1 MNLKKFTFVA
11 LLATA
16 TGAAAY
22 AGLADQVA
30 KSKKAKQ
37 PSYSA
42 RSVASALAVRDYSPF
57 PSGTDTEEIAY
68 KSWVEGQ
75 GYLTSADLGGYATT
89 NWVYAQDYVDSTELE
104 TALGDYATDQDLV
117 DLATAFDGIVDGVTN
132 AMTVGTE
139 NASTGKTT
147 ITLRTGV
154 SADAVTTEKDP
165 TVPAWAKAANA
176 PTYSFDDLTSHPVT
190 LSGYGITDAK
200 IESGTITLGSAT
212 ITPLTSFTETDPTVP
227 AWAKAGTKP
236 SYAFSEI
243 TGTPTTLAGYGIT
256 DAYTKTETNT
266 ALDGKMDKDTD
277 GVDGNVAKIDANG
290 NAVDGGTALST
301 IVSGAAAGATAYQL
315 PSGGIPKTDLASGV
329 QTSLGLADTALQAS
343 DLNGYAKLNDNTQS
357 GSFYCGAL
365 TLSGDLTLHGDDGT
379 SYKLGVDANGQLYL
393 TQIQ

>member
-30 KSKKAKQ
+30 KSKKARQ

-42 RSVASALAVRDYSPF
+42 RSVASALAARDYSPF

-68 KSWVEGQ
+68 KSWVEDQ
-75 GYLTSADLGGYATT
+75 GYLTSADLSDYATT
-89 NWVYAQDYVDSTELE
+89 NWVYNQDYIDSTELE

-117 DLATAFDGIVDGVTN
+117 DLATAFDGIVGGVTN

-154 SADAVTTEKDP
+154 SADVVTNEKDP
-165 TVPAWAKAANA
+165 TVPAWAKSPNA
-176 PTYSFDDLTSHPVT
+176 PTYSFDDLTSHPTT
-190 LSGYGITDAK
+190 LSGYGITDAYT
-200 IESGTITLGSAT
+200 E
-212 ITPLTSFTETDPTVP
+212 TETDT
-227 AWAKAGTKP
+227 AIRNATNG
-236 SYAFSEI
+236 
-243 TGTPTTLAGYGIT
+243 LASAIAT
-256 DAYTKTETNT
+256 DIS
-266 ALDGKMDKDTD
+266 GKMDKDTD

-315 PSGGIPKTDLASGV
+315 PSGGIPSTDMTSAV
-329 QTSLGLADTALQAS
+329 QTSLGKADTAVQPAAL
-343 DLNGYAKLNDNTQS
+343 DDYALKAQMAVDTSTAGRATITLKT
-357 GSFYCGAL
+357 GTAATVL
-365 TLSGDLTLHGDDGT
+365 TDFIIYGDDAGHT
-379 SYKLGVDANGQLYL
+379 PYRLGVDANGQLYL
-393 TQIQ
+393 TTVVSE